1 MIWRKWGTQ
10 MQAWIKMALFVIV
23 TATLTRLIP
32 FSEFFRNVYT
42 LMHEMAHAVVTLL
55 LSGSVMFIHLYSDQ
69 SGVTH
74 SLIIAGW
81 RSIPI
86 ALAGYT
92 GAALFAWLLVYLQ
105 AKGREGTGLIL
116 VAAISGLGLLLFVR
130 NGYGMAWCA
139 GFTVV
144 TLLIYLIAPR
154 WLRLIY
160 AALIAFICLLES
172 VISSLTILA
181 LSIIEPGAAGDATN
195 LSHATALPA
204 FAWGLFFAGFT
215 LWCAK
220 NATSLL
226 FRSVFRQ
233 RSEKTPDIP

>member
-1 MIWRKWGTQ
+1 
-10 MQAWIKMALFVIV
+10 MQAWIKMALFIIV

-42 LMHEMAHAVVTLL
+42 LMHEMAHAVATLL

-92 GAALFAWLLVYLQ
+92 GAALFAWFLFYLQ
-105 AKGREGTGLIL
+105 AKGRERTGLL
-116 VAAISGLGLLLFVR
+116 LAAVIAAAALLLFVR

-139 GFTVV
+139 GFAVV

-154 WLRLIY
+154 WLRFIY
-160 AALIAFICLLES
+160 AALIAFICLVES
-172 VISSLTILA
+172 VFSSLTILA
-181 LSIIEPGAAGDATN
+181 LSIVEPGAAGDASN
-195 LSHATALPA
+195 LSRATAIPA

-226 FRSVFRQ
+226 FRSIFNR
-233 RSEKTPDIP
+233 RNESTPDIPQ